1 MELFICVL
9 QESMAQLFSPRAVI
23 SFFGGDDSHGLAE
36 VLHEG
41 SEDELG
47 MEDEED
53 DDSERPFDPLL
64 VDQGKYTSSI
74 RT

>member
-1 MELFICVL
+1 
-9 QESMAQLFSPRAVI
+9 MAQLFSPRAVI

>member
-1 MELFICVL
+1 M
-9 QESMAQLFSPRAVI
+9 
-23 SFFGGDDSHGLAE
+23 
-36 VLHEG
+36 LHEG

-64 VDQGKYTSSI
+64 VDQGKCIIYFFH
-74 RT
+74 